1 MKTHRTVIVNTSPL
15 FYLHRLDCLDCLEKL
30 YGEII
35 IPEAVMLELE
45 EGRKVGEDVPDI
57 ADCQWIKV
65 KKVTIP
71 AFIKIISD
79 LGSGE
84 AEVMALGCEEKEPLL
99 IIDDSL
105 ARRIAK
111 LQAFKFTG
119 TAGVLLKAR
128 KKGYITEI
136 KPLIE
141 RLREVGFYLSDRL
154 IADILKMAEE

>member
-65 KKVTIP
+65 EKVTIP

>member
-154 IADILKMAEE
+154 IADILKMAKE